1 MKKFL
6 LSLAI
11 LLSTVSVFAGEE
23 SVSPKVLN
31 AFKTDFRA
39 AKDVEWSVGQDFY
52 KATFVYNQ
60 NHVFAYYNTEG
71 ELMGLTRYISQEN
84 LPLNLQ
90 TSLKKNYDN
99 YWISDLFEVA
109 KSDGTSY
116 VITLEKADS
125 KLILRSTNGN
135 EWNVFEKIRKS

>member
-23 SVSPKVLN
+23 SVSPKVLS